1 MPKLTAN
8 TLVMHDGEHV
18 LLVEG
23 GELPDWAVGL
33 VGDHLLDSPAKREA
47 EPEKGDEPSKPGE
60 PKEPEAPKGRPAAK
74 PSTSK

>member
-33 VGDHLLDSPAKREA
+33 VGDHLLDTPAKAPA
-47 EPEKGDEPSKPGE
+47 EPEQDKDGE
-60 PKEPEAPKGRPAAK
+60 SAKDPEREAPKGRTAAAK